1 MCHPPHSPSVSFGQA
16 DECGLGDCVA
26 VFTTCAPVSPPRECA
41 LLADDVKLSSWLQA
55 ARPLAHANIA
65 VPLLVGEVLGWAATG
80 EWDLRLVA
88 LTHAAA
94 VLDQLFIVFANDVA
108 DEASDRENDDATM
121 FSGGSRVLVEGK
133 ISPTALRRASWLAAV
148 ALLGLAAVM
157 ALGLARPLL
166 FPLWVLGVALLW
178 AYSYPPLRLSYRGYG
193 EVAQGLGLGV
203 VLPVIGYYTVTGS
216 LDGLS
221 WQPLVPLFVLGF
233 AGNINT
239 ALPDARADAAT
250 DKRSWPVRYGLSRA
264 RKHTLQLLA
273 LATFMT
279 PFILPGVP
287 KSTWFSVEVGPAVV
301 LLLAALTWRDA
312 DPDDR
317 RACVRFVFLCGL
329 ALNVLMLGWCG
340 ALWIHATV

>member
-1 MCHPPHSPSVSFGQA
+1 MCSTSH
-16 DECGLGDCVA
+16 
-26 VFTTCAPVSPPRECA
+26 
-41 LLADDVKLSSWLQA
+41 DVKLSSWVQA

-65 VPLLVGEVLGWAATG
+65 IPLLVGEVLGWATTG
-80 EWDLRLVA
+80 QWDLRLVA
-88 LTHAAA
+88 LTHVAA

-108 DEASDRENDDATM
+108 DEASDRENGEATL

-133 ISPTALRRASWLAAV
+133 ISPGALRRASWGAAA
-148 ALLGLAAVM
+148 ALLGVAAFM

-166 FPLWVLGVALLW
+166 FPLWVVGVALLW
-178 AYSYPPLRLSYRGYG
+178 AYSYPPLRLSYRGHG

-203 VLPVIGYYTVTGS
+203 VLPVVGYYTVAGT

-221 WQPLVPLFVLGF
+221 WQALVPLFVLGF

-264 RKHTLQLLA
+264 RKHALQLFG

-279 PFILPGVP
+279 PFVLPGLS
-287 KSTWFSVEVGPAVV
+287 KSTWFSVEVGPALV
-301 LLLAALTWRDA
+301 LLLAALTWREA
-312 DPDDR
+312 APADR
-317 RACVRFVFLCGL
+317 RGCVRFVFLCGL